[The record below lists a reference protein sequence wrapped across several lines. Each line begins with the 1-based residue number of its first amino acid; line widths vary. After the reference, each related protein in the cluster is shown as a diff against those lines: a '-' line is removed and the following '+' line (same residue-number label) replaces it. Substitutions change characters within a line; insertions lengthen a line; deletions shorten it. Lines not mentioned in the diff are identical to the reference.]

1 MLNEIF
7 EYVIIKLGIE
17 KVKKTKFLERY
28 FLRLR
33 LLFEFCFDFK
43 VVD

>member
-7 EYVIIKLGIE
+7 KYVIIKLGIE

-28 FLRLR
+28 LYI
-33 LLFEFCFDFK
+33 EFAF
-43 VVD
+43 VI